1 MPELTILM
9 PCLNEAKTLASCI
22 AEAKR
27 FIDENGI
34 SAEILIADNGSTD
47 GSPRIAEECGARVV
61 TAEEKGYG
69 SALICGINAAEGR
82 YIIMGDCDMSYDFY
96 NIGEFVRL
104 LRMGY
109 PLVMG
114 NRFGGIEKGAMPF
127 LHRYIG
133 IPFLSWAGR
142 MRFDAKV
149 NDFHCGIRGVH
160 RETAMSLGLSCKG
173 MEFATEMI
181 VKFALKGCKIAE
193 IPVVLRKDGR
203 GGKSHIRTFRDGMRH
218 LIFIMTY
225 KK

>member
-1 MPELTILM
+1 
-9 PCLNEAKTLASCI
+9 
-22 AEAKR
+22 
-27 FIDENGI
+27 
-34 SAEILIADNGSTD
+34 
-47 GSPRIAEECGARVV
+47 
-61 TAEEKGYG
+61 
-69 SALICGINAAEGR
+69 
-82 YIIMGDCDMSYDFY
+82 
-96 NIGEFVRL
+96 
-104 LRMGY
+104 
-109 PLVMG
+109 
-114 NRFGGIEKGAMPF
+114 
-127 LHRYIG
+127 
-133 IPFLSWAGR
+133 

-225 KK
+225 TK